1 MLGAKPV
8 HKSLYSR
15 PAKPMRL
22 TVTPRRQTARIIAA
36 APKPL
41 YVDRATECH
50 ITPCAIAA
58 LMVDYLGPQT
68 DGLTLEPSA
77 GTGAL
82 IAALVAAGYAP
93 ARICAVER
101 HNSLAAR
108 LSGDMAAQIYNRC
121 FLDFA
126 REHEGGLG
134 FSRIVM
140 NPPFR
145 AVKAHIKAALSLLAE
160 DSAVMVALVPITF
173 EHDRAEPLQTLPRD
187 TFSTAQVATKLIR
200 FET

>member
-1 MLGAKPV
+1 MRGTKPV

-22 TVTPRRQTARIIAA
+22 TVTPRRQTARIIAT

-50 ITPCAIAA
+50 ITPPDVAA

-82 IAALVAAGYAP
+82 IAALVAAGYTP

-101 HNSLAAR
+101 HNRLAAR

-160 DSAVMVALVPITF
+160 DTAVMVALVPITF
-173 EHDRAEPLQTLPRD
+173 EHERAEPVQTLPRD
-187 TFSTAQVATKLIR
+187 TFLTAQVATKLIR
-200 FET
+200 FQR